1 MRIIHGAGY
10 SEEDKRDF
18 IKIVYQNIFVAM
30 QSMIQAKEKMRIP
43 YGESLNKVALQT
55 FNYNCNNSKKYLI
68 FFFQIEKC

>member
-30 QSMIQAKEKMRIP
+30 QSMIQAKDKMRIP

-55 FNYNCNNSKKYLI
+55 FDYNCNNCKKYI
-68 FFFQIEKC
+68 